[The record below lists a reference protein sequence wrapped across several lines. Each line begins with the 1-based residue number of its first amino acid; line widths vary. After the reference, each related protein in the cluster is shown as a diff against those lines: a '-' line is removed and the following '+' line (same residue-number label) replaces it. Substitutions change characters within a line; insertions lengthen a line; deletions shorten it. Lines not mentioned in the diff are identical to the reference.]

1 MNPVRFILPL
11 PILVALI
18 GAPFG
23 MGRMMD
29 GAHSQS
35 QSAHNEHAAMAGM
48 NHGDKIGGKVG
59 DHKSNTLHFVMCS
72 ATVAVQVAAPAAQLL
87 SFEIERPHQ
96 VAAAAL
102 HGKGLLPLTPP
113 PRA

>member
-1 MNPVRFILPL
+1 MNPIRFILSL
-11 PILVALI
+11 LILVALI

-35 QSAHNEHAAMAGM
+35 RHAAMAGM
-48 NHGDKIGGKVG
+48 DHGDMIGGKAG
-59 DHKSNTLHFVMCS
+59 DHKPNTLHFVMCS
-72 ATVAVQVAAPAAQLL
+72 ATVAVQAAAPEAQLL
-87 SFEIERPHQ
+87 CFEIVRPRL
-96 VAAAAL
+96 VAEAAL
-102 HGKGLLPLTPP
+102 QGNGLLPLTPP

>member
-1 MNPVRFILPL
+1 MNPIRFILPL
-11 PILVALI
+11 LILVALI

-29 GAHSQS
+29 GAHLQS
-35 QSAHNEHAAMAGM
+35 QHTAMAGM
-48 NHGDKIGGKVG
+48 DHGDMVGAKAG
-59 DHKSNTLHFVMCS
+59 DHKPNTLHFVMCS
-72 ATVAVQVAAPAAQLL
+72 ATVAVQAAAPMTQLL
-87 SFEIERPHQ
+87 SFEIERPLM

-102 HGKGLLPLTPP
+102 RRADLLPVTPP

>member
-1 MNPVRFILPL
+1 MRHLAA
-11 PILVALI
+11 LVYIIFVLAVI

-29 GAHSQS
+29 GAHSQG
-35 QSAHNEHAAMAGM
+35 QIAAMAGM
-48 NHGDKIGGKVG
+48 DHGDMIGGKAG
-59 DHKSNTLHFVMCS
+59 DHKSGTLHFVICS
-72 ATVAVQVAAPAAQLL
+72 ATVAVQVAVAAAQLL
-87 SFEIERPHQ
+87 SFEIERPRL

-102 HGKGLLPLTPP
+102 RGNGLLPLTPP